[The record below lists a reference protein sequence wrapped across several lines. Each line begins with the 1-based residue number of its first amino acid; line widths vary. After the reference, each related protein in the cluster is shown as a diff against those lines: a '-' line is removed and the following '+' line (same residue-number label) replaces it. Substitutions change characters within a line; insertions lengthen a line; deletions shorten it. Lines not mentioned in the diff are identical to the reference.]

1 MNRFA
6 GKTQPQRVSFWSLIA
21 ATLLWSAAAMA
32 DLSATA
38 DRRDIALGETLRLT
52 LLGDAGEQ
60 PSEIDLTPLN
70 RDWEILSRSSA
81 TNARFI
87 NGRNNVTRTLELE
100 LAPLREGTLAIPSL
114 MTGGRRTTPISILV
128 NPEPLVAPGDA
139 TVLFESSIDQPS
151 LYVQA
156 ELMLTITLQQA
167 INLESPEISALDI
180 ADAVVEPLERQS
192 FQRRVGNRTWL
203 VTELRYAIYP
213 QKSGTLSIP
222 AVEFAAREVQAG
234 RTLLGSRLGR
244 RIRLSSEPL
253 EVTVKSVPA
262 AFPGDVWLPAR
273 TLSLTEDWSIDPNA
287 LSVGDSTTR
296 TLTLIAEGLQG
307 SQLPPL
313 SSVQGALNIPEL
325 RFYPDQESIDQSEI
339 AQGLQGTRTQSEALV
354 ARADGNWT
362 LPEIRIPWWNTQTD
376 QLEYAVLEAR
386 NIAVQTADVLDDE
399 TASGTPSDATL
410 PMATLPLWMGLIGVA
425 GWLIAIGLAIAL
437 WRLRRKSMR
446 TDTPQGGLA
455 ALRGGDM
462 RQALVEVRRALTQQ
476 DASGVR
482 TALQHWAACHHG
494 RAFSSLSDIARA
506 SSPSLAAILSELD
519 RSIYGATDTG
529 WRQLGLIAALREEP
543 APEGIGEAHDDAM
556 ALYPSR

>member
-1 MNRFA
+1 M
-6 GKTQPQRVSFWSLIA
+6 
-21 ATLLWSAAAMA
+21 LLWSAAAMA

-128 NPEPLVAPGDA
+128 NPEPLIAPGDA

-203 VTELRYAIYP
+203 VTELRYVIYP

-222 AVEFAAREVQAG
+222 AVEFTAREVQAG

-253 EVTVKSVPA
+253 AVTVKSVPA

-273 TLSLTEDWSIDPNA
+273 TLALTEDWSIDPET

-339 AQGLQGTRTQSEALV
+339 ARGLQGIRTQSEALV

-386 NIAVQTADVLDDE
+386 DIAVQTADVLDDE
-399 TASGTPSDATL
+399 TASSTLSDATL
-410 PMATLPLWMGLIGVA
+410 PMATLPVWIGLVGVA

-437 WRLRRKSMR
+437 WRLRPKSMG

-455 ALRGGDM
+455 ALRGGDK
-462 RQALVEVRRALTQQ
+462 RLALVEVKRALSQQ

-482 TALQHWAACHHG
+482 TALQHWAARHHG
-494 RAFSSLSDIARA
+494 RSFSSLSDIARA
-506 SSPSLAAILSELD
+506 SSPSLAVILSELD
-519 RSIYGATDTG
+519 RSIYGATDAE
-529 WRQLGLIAALREEP
+529 WRQLGLIEALREEP
-543 APEGIGEAHDDAM
+543 APERIGDAHDEAM

>member
-1 MNRFA
+1 
-6 GKTQPQRVSFWSLIA
+6 
-21 ATLLWSAAAMA
+21 
-32 DLSATA
+32 
-38 DRRDIALGETLRLT
+38 
-52 LLGDAGEQ
+52 
-60 PSEIDLTPLN
+60 
-70 RDWEILSRSSA
+70 
-81 TNARFI
+81 
-87 NGRNNVTRTLELE
+87 
-100 LAPLREGTLAIPSL
+100 
-114 MTGGRRTTPISILV
+114 
-128 NPEPLVAPGDA
+128 
-139 TVLFESSIDQPS
+139 
-151 LYVQA
+151 
-156 ELMLTITLQQA
+156 
-167 INLESPEISALDI
+167 
-180 ADAVVEPLERQS
+180 
-192 FQRRVGNRTWL
+192 
-203 VTELRYAIYP
+203 
-213 QKSGTLSIP
+213 
-222 AVEFAAREVQAG
+222 
-234 RTLLGSRLGR
+234 
-244 RIRLSSEPL
+244 
-253 EVTVKSVPA
+253 
-262 AFPGDVWLPAR
+262 
-273 TLSLTEDWSIDPNA
+273 LTEDWSIDPNA

-399 TASGTPSDATL
+399 TASSTPSDATL
-410 PMATLPLWMGLIGVA
+410 PMATLPLWIGLIGVS

-519 RSIYGATDTG
+519 RSIYGATDTE

-556 ALYPSR
+556 ALYRSR